1 MISKDD
7 PVTKIHGPEQ
17 QKQKYNNN
25 NNNKKRREKRIQIRQ
40 IIACKLK
47 QKQHKQTNSGGVTH

>member
-17 QKQKYNNN
+17 QEQKYN

-47 QKQHKQTNSGGVTH
+47 QKQHKQTNSR